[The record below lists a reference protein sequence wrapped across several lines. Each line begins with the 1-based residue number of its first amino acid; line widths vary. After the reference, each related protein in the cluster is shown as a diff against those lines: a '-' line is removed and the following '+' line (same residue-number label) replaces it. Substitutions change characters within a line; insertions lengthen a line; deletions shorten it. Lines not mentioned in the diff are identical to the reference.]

1 MLEELV
7 DVKQRLDANIGR
19 IIMFKLAVISDE
31 VSQDFQTVV
40 NVAAE
45 YKLKGVE
52 IRSVW
57 DKPPQDLDDKDIA
70 KMKGILDAAGIGVC
84 GIASPF
90 YKCDIDDEQ
99 ARREHLEILKKC
111 VKMAHFFGTNIVR
124 GFAFWKTDRTEELWD
139 TILEYYREPVKIAEG
154 EGIFIGLENEAST
167 SLYTAKL
174 TAKFIDDVG
183 SPNVRGIWDPANE
196 VYAEGGETP
205 YPDAYNRLKA
215 GMIHCHAK
223 DAAPGADGN
232 PESVPVGTGVVD
244 WKGQIKELL
253 DSGYEGYLSLE
264 THWRPKKALSED
276 LLNRP
281 GGAAFSE
288 AGEEASRVCLDNIFG
303 ILKDLGAI

>member
-1 MLEELV
+1 
-7 DVKQRLDANIGR
+7 
-19 IIMFKLAVISDE
+19 MFKLAVISDE

-45 YKLKGVE
+45 YKLNGVE

-57 DKPPQDLDDKDIA
+57 DKPPQNLTDEDMA
-70 KMKGILDAAGIGVC
+70 KMKGILDEAGVEVA

-90 YKCDIDDEQ
+90 FKCEIDNEQ
-99 ARREHLEILKKC
+99 ERGEHLDILKRC
-111 VKMAHFFGTNIVR
+111 IKMAHFFGTNIVR
-124 GFAFWKTDRTEELWD
+124 GFAFWKTGRTEELWD
-139 TILEYYREPVKIAEG
+139 TILEYYREPVKIAES
-154 EGIFIGLENEAST
+154 EGIFIGLENESST
-167 SLYTAKL
+167 SLYNAKL
-174 TAKFIDDVG
+174 TARFIDDVD
-183 SPNVRGIWDPANE
+183 SANVRAIWDPANE
-196 VYAEGGETP
+196 TYAEDGETP

-215 GMIHCHAK
+215 KMIHCHAK
-223 DAAPGADGN
+223 DSAPGPEGKL
-232 PESVPVGTGVVD
+232 ESVPVGTGIVD

-264 THWRPKKALSED
+264 THWRPKKVLSED

-303 ILKDLGAI
+303 ILKELGAF